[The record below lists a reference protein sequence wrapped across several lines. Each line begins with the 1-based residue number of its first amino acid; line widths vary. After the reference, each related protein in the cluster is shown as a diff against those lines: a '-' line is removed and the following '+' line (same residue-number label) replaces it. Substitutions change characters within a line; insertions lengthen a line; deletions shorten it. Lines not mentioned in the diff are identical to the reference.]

1 MKYTDTISNRKIRSE
16 LYAKSGS
23 LVGSASITEN
33 LTVGGTLTTKDIN
46 VNSALITA
54 GSVVVATI
62 SAGELEVNG
71 EITATEAV
79 IAGDITA
86 SQANIKTKIT
96 AGDAT
101 INGSIIFSNLP
112 VDPSGIPVGS
122 VWNNAGV
129 LNIIPP
135 SP

>member
-1 MKYTDTISNRKIRSE
+1 M
-16 LYAKSGS
+16 
-23 LVGSASITEN
+23 
-33 LTVGGTLTTKDIN
+33 GGTLTIKDIN

-62 SAGELEVNG
+62 SAGELEVDG
-71 EITATEAV
+71 EIRAGELEVDGEIRATKAV

-86 SQANIKTKIT
+86 SQAVIGTKIT

-101 INGSIIFSNLP
+101 INGAIIFSNLP
-112 VDPSGIPVGS
+112 VDPSDLPVGS
-122 VWNNAGV
+122 VWNNDGV
-129 LNIIPP
+129 LNIISP

>member
-1 MKYTDTISNRKIRSE
+1 M
-16 LYAKSGS
+16 
-23 LVGSASITEN
+23 
-33 LTVGGTLTTKDIN
+33 GGTLTIKDIN

-62 SAGELEVNG
+62 SAGELEVDG
-71 EITATEAV
+71 EIRATKAV

-86 SQANIKTKIT
+86 SQAVIGTKIT

-101 INGSIIFSNLP
+101 INGAIIFSNLP
-112 VDPSGIPVGS
+112 VDPSDLPVGS
-122 VWNNAGV
+122 VWNNDGV
-129 LNIIPP
+129 LNIISP

>member
-33 LTVGGTLTTKDIN
+33 LTVGGTLTTEDIN

-62 SAGELEVNG
+62 SAGELEVDG
-71 EITATEAV
+71 GIRATEAV
-79 IAGDITA
+79 IE
-86 SQANIKTKIT
+86 TKIT

-129 LNIIPP
+129 LNIISP